1 MGVTIRNRDV
11 EVGRRVDGQPWRI
24 PVIELVGSGSGPT
37 TAFVAGIYGDKPLG
51 CLALIELSQRL
62 ATLDLRGT
70 VLIVPAA
77 NPPALE
83 AGTRVSPDHLYLNRR
98 FPGQR
103 EGFLTDQI
111 AHHLTM
117 EILNRTDC
125 VVDLHSGTPT
135 MGLGYTYDYGDV
147 EFSASFG
154 HLPILVGHPIEGQLS
169 VVATRAG
176 ARSCLPEF
184 GGGVNG
190 DPSVGIEGCLNVLR
204 YRGQLDG
211 AHTGPKRLPLIHD
224 IRFFLPSGSGVLRGR
239 VGTGDV
245 GRPVEPGVIGSVVS
259 ATTGETLE
267 EFVVEDRPALL
278 LLARITPT
286 MVVPGDFAYM
296 VGYPSG
302 EVDVPS
308 R

>member
-1 MGVTIRNRDV
+1 MGVTIHHRDV
-11 EVGRRVDGQPWRI
+11 EVGRRVDGQPWRV
-24 PVIELVGSGSGPT
+24 PVIELVGSRAGPT
-37 TAFVAGIYGDKPLG
+37 TAFVTGIYGDKPLA
-51 CLALIELSQRL
+51 CLALVDLGQRL

-111 AHHLTM
+111 AHHLVT
-117 EILNRTDC
+117 EILDRTDC

-135 MGLGYTYDYGDV
+135 MGLWYTYDYGDV

-154 HLPILVGHPIEGQLS
+154 HLPILVGHAIEGQLS
-169 VVATRAG
+169 VAATRAG

-184 GGGVNG
+184 GGGING

-224 IRFFLPSGSGVLRGR
+224 ITFFLPSVSGVLRGR

-245 GRPVEPGVIGSVVS
+245 GRPVEPGAIGSVVS
-259 ATTGETLE
+259 VTTGETLE

-286 MVVPGDFAYM
+286 MVAPGDFACM

-302 EVDVPS
+302 EVEVPS